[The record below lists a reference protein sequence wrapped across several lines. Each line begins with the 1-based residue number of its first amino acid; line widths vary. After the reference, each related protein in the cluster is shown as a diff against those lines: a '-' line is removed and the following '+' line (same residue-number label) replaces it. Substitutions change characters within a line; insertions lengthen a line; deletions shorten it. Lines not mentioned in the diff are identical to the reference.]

1 MIPNAL
7 FKLHITETVKL
18 LFLFWENDIN
28 LTLNLTRIVDYLR
41 EHKTAKNEEAFY

>member
-41 EHKTAKNEEAFY
+41 EHKTATNVEAFY